1 MIVLSIDSATEC
13 ASCSII
19 KDDTLLG
26 EINFNYKKQH
36 SVILMPEIESLLKNT
51 GLSINSI
58 DGFVISKGPG
68 SFTGLRIGIATV
80 KGLSQGTKK
89 PFIGVSSLD
98 SLAYNVAYT
107 DGIICPIID
116 ALRENV
122 YTALYRFEGENLI
135 KIKDYF
141 IVSID
146 DLITELNSMNEKVCF
161 IGDALKK
168 FKGKLQSSIKD
179 VRFAP
184 AHLNIVRSSS
194 LGEVGLK
201 LLKEGKSDNIYN
213 FKPFYLR
220 LSQAEREYINK
231 NGEK

>member
-1 MIVLSIDSATEC
+1 M
-13 ASCSII
+13 
-19 KDDTLLG
+19 
-26 EINFNYKKQH
+26 
-36 SVILMPEIESLLKNT
+36 
-51 GLSINSI
+51 
-58 DGFVISKGPG
+58 
-68 SFTGLRIGIATV
+68 
-80 KGLSQGTKK
+80 
-89 PFIGVSSLD
+89 
-98 SLAYNVAYT
+98 AYT

-146 DLITELNSMNEKVCF
+146 DLITELNNMNEKVCF

-213 FKPFYLR
+213 FKPLYLR